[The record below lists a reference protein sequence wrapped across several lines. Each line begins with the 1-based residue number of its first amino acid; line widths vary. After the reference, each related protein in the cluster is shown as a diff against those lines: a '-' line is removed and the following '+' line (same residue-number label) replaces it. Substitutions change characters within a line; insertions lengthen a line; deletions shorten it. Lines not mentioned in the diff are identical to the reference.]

1 MLVAAFA
8 GSLSLSIGASAAPRS
23 RSAVNM
29 QVAAEAQVA
38 QPVALAKAAD
48 EARGLAIDS
57 ISKAH
62 SGHMGLPLGC
72 AEVGA
77 VLWGQEMSYNPDDP
91 TWLNRDR
98 FILSAGHGSMF
109 LYSWLHIAG
118 YDLPKE
124 EVSNF
129 RVKDSKTP
137 GHPEWQGMHPHTPGI
152 ESTTGPLGQGIG
164 NGVGMAAAAKQA
176 AATLNTADH
185 TIIDHHVVVLCGDG
199 CLQEGVANE
208 AVAFAGHEK
217 LDNLI
222 LMYDSNGVTL
232 DKMAEHTQSEDVSMR
247 FEAQGWEVLEV
258 DGHDMDAITKAYRYA
273 KDSDNG
279 KPTLIVCKT
288 IIGKGI
294 DEIAGTCAAHGEAGV
309 QYQDSGREA
318 LGLPADE
325 KWYVSPDTYD
335 YFKSHKAELVAKYDE
350 WQETFKAWKAANADK
365 AAMLEKPAPSAEEL
379 MAKMGGF
386 EVGSGV
392 ATRNAGA
399 EVLQPIAQEMPFYL
413 SGSADLHG
421 SNKNYMKG
429 VGDFSKNNYAG
440 RNFYYG
446 AEHRRDTSTPVRSA
460 THSDAPPPRR
470 APAQPDALRLL
481 SPSRPL
487 STPPRHTTHR
497 RHRDLSAGI
506 REHGMGAIL
515 NGMAFYGLHTVSG
528 STFLV
533 FSGYMMGSVRVA
545 ALSGLPVSYIW
556 THDSIGVGEDG
567 PTHQPVEVVAGLRA
581 MPNLDV
587 MRPGDAEET
596 AAAYASSV
604 TRPDGPTALILSR
617 QNLAVIDT
625 CSAEEK
631 RAGTLKGGYVAKK
644 EEGELEGILIGVGS
658 ELELAINAAK
668 ELGKGW
674 RVVSM
679 PCVEAFERQSAE
691 YIESVLPK
699 AMKAKTTAAEAGYTA
714 AWYKYADKVLGV
726 DSFGLSAPGDEVFE
740 AKGLTVPA
748 MVALAK

>member
-379 MAKMGGF
+379 MAKMGSF

-446 AEHRRDTSTPVRSA
+446 
-460 THSDAPPPRR
+460 
-470 APAQPDALRLL
+470 
-481 SPSRPL
+481 
-487 STPPRHTTHR
+487 
-497 RHRDLSAGI
+497 I

-545 ALSGLPVSYIW
+545 ALSGIPVSYIW

>member
-98 FILSAGHGSMF
+98 FVLSAGHGSMF

-335 YFKSHKAELVAKYDE
+335 YFNSHKAELIAKYDK
-350 WQETFKAWKAANADK
+350 WQETFAAWKAANADK

-379 MAKMGGF
+379 MAMMGNF

-440 RNFYYG
+440 RNFYY
-446 AEHRRDTSTPVRSA
+446 
-460 THSDAPPPRR
+460 
-470 APAQPDALRLL
+470 
-481 SPSRPL
+481 
-487 STPPRHTTHR
+487 
-497 RHRDLSAGI
+497 GI

-668 ELGKGW
+668 ELGNGW

-748 MVALAK
+748 LVALAK